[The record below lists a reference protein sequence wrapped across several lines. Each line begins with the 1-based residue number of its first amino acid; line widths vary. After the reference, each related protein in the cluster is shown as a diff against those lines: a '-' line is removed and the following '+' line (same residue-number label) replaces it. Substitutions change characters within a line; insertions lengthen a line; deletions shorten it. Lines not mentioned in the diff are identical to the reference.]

1 MLIDIPLI
9 SIFDNNTS
17 RERKINFSP
26 LFAHVKRTQRMRFVK
41 PRLREHLKI
50 RIAELVITLRNRWS
64 TSVYKLAT
72 IVSRLLGIVEE

>member
-26 LFAHVKRTQRMRFVK
+26 LFVHVKRTQRMRFVK
-41 PRLREHLKI
+41 PRLREP
-50 RIAELVITLRNRWS
+50 RTPEDSNCRARDYAS
-64 TSVYKLAT
+64 
-72 IVSRLLGIVEE
+72 